1 MIILVEQIT
10 PRIQYA
16 FSIVLRDFE
25 GEVLFTT
32 QENEFNNYAG
42 FKLSYLKRNAEQH
55 AKNAIYASGI
65 LEHTEYSRVKSDQV
79 TWQNMPTLFAQ
90 GGGMIPFDIF
100 SATFFLLTRYEE
112 YWRFESDAMGRYLP
126 NSSVLYQMDVLDRP
140 IVEEWISAFQ
150 KVLLEKDNTLV
161 FNAPSPKYI
170 STIDVDS
177 AFAYRHKG
185 SYRTLGGVFKDL
197 SRFDFKN
204 LQKRLKTIILE
215 APDPYD
221 TYQYLEE
228 QHRKRKVRS
237 IFFFLLADF
246 GEFDK
251 GLPHSSKG
259 LRHLITK
266 VSKTN
271 EIGIHPGVSSFK
283 RYNTILKE
291 KSRLES
297 ILGKQIKMSR
307 QHYLMLKFRTTYR
320 LLKSTGIEHDFTM
333 GYAHKTGF
341 RAGTCRPYMWFD
353 LKKNATSNLMIHP
366 FPAMDVTLKNYEE
379 LSIEDAKKKLS
390 YYAEVIHR
398 YNGEFI
404 TLWHNET
411 VTNQESWQGWREVFE
426 HGLDLGARY

>member
-16 FSIVLRDFE
+16 FSIVLRDLE

-32 QENEFNNYAG
+32 QENEFNDYAG
-42 FKLSYLKRNAEQH
+42 FKLSYLKRNAPQH
-55 AKNAIYASGI
+55 AQNAIYASGI
-65 LEHTEYSRVKSDQV
+65 LEHTEYSRVKSDQG

-161 FNAPSPKYI
+161 FNTPSPKYI

-185 SYRTLGGVFKDL
+185 SYRTLGGVLKDL

-271 EIGIHPGVSSFK
+271 EIGIHPGVASFK

-411 VTNQESWQGWREVFE
+411 VTNHESWQGWREVFE

>member
-1 MIILVEQIT
+1 MIVLVEQIT

-16 FSIVLRDFE
+16 FSIVFRDFE

-32 QENEFNNYAG
+32 QENEFLAYDG
-42 FKLSYLKRNAEQH
+42 FKLSYLKRNSTQH
-55 AKNAIYASGI
+55 AQNAIYAAGI
-65 LEHTEYSRVKSDQV
+65 LEHAEYSRVKSDQG
-79 TWQNMPTLFAQ
+79 TWQDMPTLFAQ
-90 GGGMIPFDIF
+90 AGGMIPFDIF

-126 NSSVLYQMDVLDRP
+126 TNSVMHQMDVLDRP
-140 IVEEWISAFQ
+140 IVEEWITAFQ
-150 KVLLEKDNTLV
+150 KFLVEKDATLQ
-161 FNAPSPKYI
+161 FRNPEPKFI

-177 AFAYRHKG
+177 AFAYSHKG
-185 SYRTLGGVFKDL
+185 SYRTFGGVLKDL
-197 SRFDFKN
+197 SRVEVKN
-204 LQKRLKTIILE
+204 LSKRLKTILFN

-221 TYQYLEE
+221 TYQYLED
-228 QHRKRKVRS
+228 QHRKKKVRS

-251 GLPHSSKG
+251 GLPHSSRG
-259 LRHLITK
+259 LRQLITK
-266 VSKTN
+266 IAKTN
-271 EIGIHPGVSSFK
+271 EVGIHPGVASFK

-297 ILGKQIKMSR
+297 IVGKQIKMSR

-333 GYAHKTGF
+333 GYAHQTGF
-341 RAGTCRPYMWFD
+341 RAGTCRPYIWFD
-353 LKKNATSNLMIHP
+353 LKKNSPSNLMIHP
-366 FPAMDVTLKNYEE
+366 FPAMDVTLKNYEG

-390 YYAEVIHR
+390 YYAEVIHK

-411 VTNQESWQGWREVFE
+411 VTNQETWAGWREVFE
-426 HGLDLGARY
+426 HGLDLGAKY

>member
-16 FSIVLRDFE
+16 FSMVLRDFE

-32 QENEFNNYAG
+32 QENEFNDYTG
-42 FKLSYLKRNAEQH
+42 FKLSYLKRNSTQH
-55 AKNAIYASGI
+55 AQNAIYAAGI
-65 LEHTEYSRVKSDQV
+65 LEHTEYSRVKSDQG
-79 TWQNMPTLFAQ
+79 TWQNMPTIFAQ
-90 GGGMIPFDIF
+90 AGGIIPFDIF

-126 NSSVLYQMDVLDRP
+126 ASSVVHQMDVLDRP

-185 SYRTLGGVFKDL
+185 SYRTLGGAFKDL

-204 LQKRLKTIILE
+204 LLKRLKTIILE

-228 QHRKRKVRS
+228 QHRKRKIRS
-237 IFFFLLADF
+237 IYFFLLADF

-271 EIGIHPGVSSFK
+271 EIGIHPGVASFK

-411 VTNQESWQGWREVFE
+411 VTNEGAWAGWREVFE
-426 HGLDLGARY
+426 HGLDLGAKY

>member
-16 FSIVLRDFE
+16 FSIVLRDLE

-32 QENEFNNYAG
+32 QENEFNDYAG
-42 FKLSYLKRNAEQH
+42 FKLSYLKRNAPQH
-55 AKNAIYASGI
+55 AQNAIYASGI
-65 LEHTEYSRVKSDQV
+65 LEHTEYSRVKSDQG

-161 FNAPSPKYI
+161 FNSPTPKYI

-185 SYRTLGGVFKDL
+185 SYRTLGGVLKDL

-271 EIGIHPGVSSFK
+271 EIGIHPGVASFK

-379 LSIEDAKKKLS
+379 LSIEEAKKKLS

-411 VTNQESWQGWREVFE
+411 VTNHESWQGWREVFE
-426 HGLDLGARY
+426 HGLDLGTRY